1 VENFNAYGDVSDEY
15 SEEDEDEVEMLVP
28 LPKKNA
34 NGQPKM
40 RQSVSAEAYGAFN
53 QKGNFSA
60 RVIAKSADAEKRI
73 LARME
78 QAFMFSGLDEKE
90 TKTVLDSFEEKQ
102 FNAGDNVIT

>member
-1 VENFNAYGDVSDEY
+1 MQKVDNFNAYGDVSDEY

-28 LPKKNA
+28 VPKKV

-53 QKGNFSA
+53 QKGNFNA
-60 RVIAKSADAEKRI
+60 RVIAKSAEAENRI

-78 QAFMFSGLDEKE
+78 
-90 TKTVLDSFEEKQ
+90 
-102 FNAGDNVIT
+102 

>member
-1 VENFNAYGDVSDEY
+1 MEKVDNFNAYGDVSDDY

-28 LPKKNA
+28 MPKKV

-53 QKGNFSA
+53 QKGNFNA
-60 RVIAKSADAEKRI
+60 RVIPKSADAEKRI

-90 TKTVLDSFEEKQ
+90 TKTVLDSFEEK
-102 FNAGDNVIT
+102 